1 VGGDGVGAAVVW
13 RKKRTAAARSQGVG
27 RVVSGPRGD
36 EKERY
41 AYIEDTILLATIIHI
56 LGGRGAGG
64 TGMWWTEEGG
74 ESGGPQEGNPINP
87 SVAAPRANPPP

>member
-1 VGGDGVGAAVVW
+1 M
-13 RKKRTAAARSQGVG
+13 
-27 RVVSGPRGD
+27 VSGPRGD

-56 LGGRGAGG
+56 LEGSGAGG
-64 TGMWWTEEGG
+64 TGMWWTEGGG

-87 SVAAPRANPPP
+87 SVAAPRANPPPYRVVRAISADDVIKTRNAF